1 MLLVA
6 QVSLTALN
14 QLLSFETHVAAPT
27 ASFLTRDYDGDK
39 NKFMLF
45 VFAKMFVVISEGKEK
60 NQEKSIY

>member
-14 QLLSFETHVAAPT
+14 PLLSFETHVAAPT

-39 NKFMLF
+39 KNLVLF
-45 VFAKMFVVISEGKEK
+45 VFAKMFVVIWEGEEK
-60 NQEKSIY
+60 NQEKSTY